1 MGSDLI
7 PQEAIQNKI
16 LFIREKRVMLDRDLA
31 ILYEVETKQLKRAV
45 KRITLYNA
53 TRHSFG
59 SQRINAGFN
68 RDEIGAVMGHKKS
81 ETTKKYTRI
90 LTENLKTV
98 MEGTKVVK
106 LTAVTKSSPRGI
118 SGQ

>member
-1 MGSDLI
+1 MF
-7 PQEAIQNKI
+7 AINGFVFLDQKG
-16 LFIREKRVMLDRDLA
+16 REYQYYTLREIWRKVIGREN
-31 ILYEVETKQLKRAV
+31 IN
-45 KRITLYNA
+45 ITLYNA

-90 LTENLKTV
+90 LTENLKEV
-98 MEGTKVVK
+98 MEGAKVIK
-106 LTAVTKSSPRGI
+106 LPIVTKSSPKGI
-118 SGQ
+118 